1 MRITDIYIKNYRAF
15 YGEHHICLDK
25 EGKNLMVYG
34 ENGSGKSSLFT
45 ALQDFLKS
53 SVGKIEVEENIFVPA
68 SQKNT
73 ASIRVNIKESP
84 ETSKT
89 TTFELKLTDKEI
101 ISADKTLIADAN
113 KIKGFFDYRSLLR
126 THMGHK
132 DKVDLFDLLIGKVE
146 YSFGGSLISNDP
158 GILQNSINEFS
169 TKELG
174 REWFNIYKDTFTKR
188 QDKKQQE
195 VTKNYLSTKFN
206 PGLKKLLKDIED
218 DTTTFMK
225 YFGANVKI
233 SLDFDKVE
241 YQGRRKLSGNNI
253 NLKIDFFEKS
263 IPKHQ
268 LFLNEARLSALAISL
283 YLASIKVN
291 PLTGALKILVLDDLL
306 IGLDMS
312 NRLPL
317 LEILK
322 KHFIEVDKDKQFQ
335 VIMTT
340 YDKVWYELV
349 RNYFGVEKWK
359 YTEIYT
365 KSLKDDDFEIPVIF
379 NENGYLERAKHYLTE
394 KDYKAS
400 AVYLRTEFER
410 IVKTICDK
418 QKIPVCYHKNQK
430 ETTSEDFWTAI
441 ESQTDLDSA
450 LIHEITIHRGV
461 VMNPFSHYDLEKPEF
476 VKELDDTIKSI
487 EKLKAIDPKSLQK
500 ITVEQLKKEIIE
512 LKKEPADLKIKLQEK
527 EDLVRELGRKLK
539 AK

>member
-73 ASIRVNIKESP
+73 ASIKVNIKESP

-89 TTFELKLTDKEI
+89 TSFELKLTDKEI

>member
-1 MRITDIYIKNYRAF
+1 
-15 YGEHHICLDK
+15 
-25 EGKNLMVYG
+25 
-34 ENGSGKSSLFT
+34 
-45 ALQDFLKS
+45 
-53 SVGKIEVEENIFVPA
+53 
-68 SQKNT
+68 
-73 ASIRVNIKESP
+73 
-84 ETSKT
+84 
-89 TTFELKLTDKEI
+89 
-101 ISADKTLIADAN
+101 
-113 KIKGFFDYRSLLR
+113 
-126 THMGHK
+126 
-132 DKVDLFDLLIGKVE
+132 
-146 YSFGGSLISNDP
+146 
-158 GILQNSINEFS
+158 
-169 TKELG
+169 
-174 REWFNIYKDTFTKR
+174 
-188 QDKKQQE
+188 
-195 VTKNYLSTKFN
+195 
-206 PGLKKLLKDIED
+206 
-218 DTTTFMK
+218 
-225 YFGANVKI
+225 
-233 SLDFDKVE
+233 
-241 YQGRRKLSGNNI
+241 
-253 NLKIDFFEKS
+253 
-263 IPKHQ
+263 
-268 LFLNEARLSALAISL
+268 LSALAISL

-317 LEILK
+317 LDILK

-441 ESQTDLDSA
+441 ESQTDLDPA

-461 VMNPFSHYDLEKPEF
+461 VMNPFSHYDLEIPEF
-476 VKELDDTIKSI
+476 VKELEDTIKSI
-487 EKLKAIDPKSLQK
+487 EKLKAIDPKSLKK
-500 ITVEQLKKEIIE
+500 ITIEQLKKEIIE

-539 AK
+539 EK

>member
-1 MRITDIYIKNYRAF
+1 MRITDIHIKNYRAF

-25 EGKNLMVYG
+25 DGKNLMVYG

-53 SVGKIEVEENIFVPA
+53 SVGKIEVEENIFVPT

-73 ASIRVNIKESP
+73 ASIKVNIKESP

-132 DKVDLFDLLIGKVE
+132 DKVDLFD
-146 YSFGGSLISNDP
+146 
-158 GILQNSINEFS
+158 ILVKDILYNSINRFS
-169 TKELG
+169 NKEIG
-174 REWFNIYKDTFTKR
+174 KEWQAIHNDTSNKR
-188 QDKKQQE
+188 QIKRQQE
-195 VTKNYLSTKFN
+195 ATKNYLSEKFN
-206 PGLKKLLKDIED
+206 PGLKQLLKDIEA
-218 DTTTFMK
+218 DTNTFMK
-225 YFGANVKI
+225 SFGASVKI
-233 SLDFDKVE
+233 LLDFDKVE
-241 YQGRRKLSGNNI
+241 YQGRRKLVGNNI

-291 PLTGALKILVLDDLL
+291 PLSGALKILVLDDLL

-317 LEILK
+317 LDILK

-349 RNYFGVEKWK
+349 RSYFGFEKWK

-379 NENGYLERAKHYLTE
+379 NENGYLERAKHYLSE

-418 QKIPVCYHKNQK
+418 QKIPVCYHKNHK

-441 ESQTDLDSA
+441 ESQTDLDPT

-476 VKELDDTIKSI
+476 EAELKATIIAVERLKDEMKNVKKNKTIDKLEKEIASLNTEIAGKDKLIGELGA
-487 EKLKAIDPKSLQK
+487 KLKSK
-500 ITVEQLKKEIIE
+500 
-512 LKKEPADLKIKLQEK
+512 
-527 EDLVRELGRKLK
+527 
-539 AK
+539 

>member
-1 MRITDIYIKNYRAF
+1 MRITDIHIKNYRAF

-25 EGKNLMVYG
+25 DGKNLMVYG

-53 SVGKIEVEENIFVPA
+53 SVGKIDVEENIFVPA

-73 ASIRVNIKESP
+73 ASIKVDIKESP

-89 TTFELKLTDKEI
+89 TSFELKITDKEI

-126 THMGHK
+126 THLGHK
-132 DKVDLFDLLIGKVE
+132 DRVDLFELLIGKIE
-146 YSFGGSLISNDP
+146 YSFGGILISIEP

-169 TKELG
+169 TREFG
-174 REWFNIYKDTFTKR
+174 REWFAIYKDTFTRR
-188 QDKKQQE
+188 QDKKQKE
-195 VTKNYLSTKFN
+195 ATKNYLSTKFN
-206 PGLKKLLKDIED
+206 PGLKKLLKDIEQ
-218 DTTTFMK
+218 DTNTFMR

-253 NLKIDFFEKS
+253 NLKINFFEKS

-283 YLASIKVN
+283 YLASIRVN
-291 PLTGALKILVLDDLL
+291 PLTGALKVLVLDDLL

-317 LEILK
+317 LDILK

-349 RNYFGVEKWK
+349 RNYFVAEKWK

-365 KSLKDDDFEIPVIF
+365 KSLRDDDFEIPVIF

-441 ESQTDLDSA
+441 VSQTDLDPA

-476 VKELDDTIKSI
+476 EAELKATITAV
-487 EKLKAIDPKSLQK
+487 EKLKAIDPKSLKK
-500 ITVEQLKKEIIE
+500 ITIEQLKKEIIG

>member
-1 MRITDIYIKNYRAF
+1 MRITDIHIKNYRAF

-25 EGKNLMVYG
+25 DGKNLMVYG

-73 ASIRVNIKESP
+73 ASIKVNIKESP

-126 THMGHK
+126 THMVHK

-146 YSFGGSLISNDP
+146 YSFGGSLISNDS

-195 VTKNYLSTKFN
+195 ATKNYLSTKFN
-206 PGLKKLLKDIED
+206 PGLKKLLKDIEQ
-218 DTTTFMK
+218 DTNTFMK

-241 YQGRRKLSGNNI
+241 YQGRRKLSGNSI

-317 LEILK
+317 LDILK
-322 KHFIEVDKDKQFQ
+322 KHFIDIDKDKQFQ

-410 IVKTICDK
+410 IVKSICDK

-441 ESQTDLDSA
+441 ESQTDLDPA

-476 VKELDDTIKSI
+476 EAELKATII
-487 EKLKAIDPKSLQK
+487 AVEKLKAIDPKSLKK
-500 ITVEQLKKEIIE
+500 ITIEQLKKEIIE

-527 EDLVRELGRKLK
+527 EDLVKELGRKLK
-539 AK
+539 VK

>member
-1 MRITDIYIKNYRAF
+1 MRITDIHIKNYRAF
-15 YGEHHICLDK
+15 YGEHHICLATD
-25 EGKNLMVYG
+25 GKNLMVYG

-53 SVGKIEVEENIFVPA
+53 SVGKIDVEENIFVPA

-73 ASIRVNIKESP
+73 ACIKVNIKESP

-89 TTFELKLTDKEI
+89 TTYELKLPDKEI

-132 DKVDLFDLLIGKVE
+132 DKVDLFD
-146 YSFGGSLISNDP
+146 
-158 GILQNSINEFS
+158 ILVKDILYNSINRFS
-169 TKELG
+169 NKEIG
-174 REWFNIYKDTFTKR
+174 KEWQAIHNDTYNKR
-188 QDKKQQE
+188 QIKRQQE
-195 VTKNYLSTKFN
+195 ATKNYLSEKFN
-206 PGLKKLLKDIED
+206 PGLKQLLKDIEQ
-218 DTTTFMK
+218 DTNIFMS

-233 SLDFDKVE
+233 LLDFDKVE
-241 YQGRRKLSGNNI
+241 YHGRNKLSGNNI
-253 NLKIDFFEKS
+253 NLKIDFFKKS
-263 IPKHQ
+263 VPKHE

-317 LEILK
+317 LDILK

-349 RNYFGVEKWK
+349 RNYFGAEKWK
-359 YTEIYT
+359 YIEIYT
-365 KSLKDDDFEIPVIF
+365 KSLKDNDFEIPIIF
-379 NENGYLERAKHYLTE
+379 NQNDFLERAKHYLNE

-418 QKIPVCYHKNQK
+418 QRIPVAYKKNQK
-430 ETTSEDFWTAI
+430 EVTSDDFWTAI

-476 VKELDDTIKSI
+476 EVE
-487 EKLKAIDPKSLQK
+487 LKATITAVERLKAEMKNVKKTKTIDKL
-500 ITVEQLKKEIIE
+500 EKEIARLYAEIE
-512 LKKEPADLKIKLQEK
+512 GKDKLIG
-527 EDLVRELGRKLK
+527 ELGVKLK

>member
-25 EGKNLMVYG
+25 DGKNLMVYG

-53 SVGKIEVEENIFVPA
+53 SVGTIEVEENIFVPA

-73 ASIRVNIKESP
+73 ASIRVDIKESP

-89 TTFELKLTDKEI
+89 TSFELKITDKEL

-132 DKVDLFDLLIGKVE
+132 EKVDLFDLLIGKIE
-146 YSFGGSLISNDP
+146 YSFGGSLLLNET

-169 TKELG
+169 TKEFG
-174 REWFNIYKDTFTKR
+174 KEWLAIYKETYTKR

-195 VTKNYLSTKFN
+195 ATKNYLSTKFN
-206 PGLKKLLKDIED
+206 PGLRKLLNDIEQ
-218 DTTTFMK
+218 DTNTFMGF
-225 YFGANVKI
+225 FGANVKI
-233 SLDFDKVE
+233 KLEFDEVE
-241 YQGRRKLSGNNI
+241 YHGRRKLSGNNI
-253 NLKIDFFEKS
+253 NLKIDFFEKP

-291 PLTGALKILVLDDLL
+291 PLSGALKMIVLDDLL

-317 LEILK
+317 LDILK

-349 RNYFGVEKWK
+349 RNHFGSEKWK

-365 KSLKDDDFEIPVIF
+365 KSLKDNDFEIPVIF
-379 NENGYLERAKHYLTE
+379 NENGYLERAKYYLNE

-410 IVKTICDK
+410 IIKTICDK
-418 QKIPVCYHKNQK
+418 LKIPVCYHKNQR

-441 ESQTDLDSA
+441 ELQTNLDPA
-450 LIHEITIHRGV
+450 LIKEVIIHRSV

-476 VKELDDTIKSI
+476 EKELKETIVAV
-487 EKLKAIDPKSLQK
+487 EKLKAIEPKNIK
-500 ITVEQLKKEIIE
+500 RITIEQLKSASKELQLEIE
-512 LKKEPADLKIKLQEK
+512 KKDKVIKVLKTKLN
-527 EDLVRELGRKLK
+527 GT
-539 AK
+539 

>member
-1 MRITDIYIKNYRAF
+1 MRITDINIKNYRAF
-15 YGEHHICLDK
+15 YGEHHFCLDK
-25 EGKNLMVYG
+25 DGKNLMVYG

-53 SVGKIEVEENIFVPA
+53 SVSKIDVEENIFVPA
-68 SQKNT
+68 SQKKT
-73 ASIRVNIKESP
+73 ASIRIDIKESP

-89 TTFELKLTDKEI
+89 TSFELKLSDKEI

-146 YSFGGSLISNDP
+146 YSFGGSLISNDS

-195 VTKNYLSTKFN
+195 ATKNYLSTKFN
-206 PGLKKLLKDIED
+206 PGLKKLLKDIEQ
-218 DTTTFMK
+218 DTNTFMK

-233 SLDFDKVE
+233 SLEFDKVE

-317 LEILK
+317 LDILK

-365 KSLKDDDFEIPVIF
+365 KSLKDNDFEIPVIF
-379 NENGYLERAKHYLTE
+379 NKNDYLERAKYYLAE

-441 ESQTDLDSA
+441 ESQTDLDPA

-476 VKELDDTIKSI
+476 VKELEDTIKSV
-487 EKLKAIDPKSLQK
+487 EKLKAIDPKSFKK
-500 ITVEQLKKEIIE
+500 ITIEQLKKEIIE
-512 LKKEPADLKIKLQEK
+512 LRKEPTDLKIKLQEK

>member
-25 EGKNLMVYG
+25 DGKNLMVYG

-53 SVGKIEVEENIFVPA
+53 SVGKIDVEENIFVPK

-73 ASIRVNIKESP
+73 AIIKISIKESP

-89 TTFELKLTDKEI
+89 TTFELKLIDREI
-101 ISADKTLIADAN
+101 ISADKALIAEAN
-113 KIKGFFDYRSLLR
+113 KIKGFFDYKSLLR
-126 THMGHK
+126 THMGYK
-132 DKVDLFDLLIGKVE
+132 DWVDLFD
-146 YSFGGSLISNDP
+146 
-158 GILQNSINEFS
+158 ILVKDILYNSINRFS
-169 TKELG
+169 NKEIG
-174 REWFNIYKDTFTKR
+174 KEWQAIYNDTYNKR
-188 QDKKQQE
+188 QTPRQQE
-195 VTKNYLSTKFN
+195 STKNYLSEKFN
-206 PGLKKLLKDIED
+206 PGLQQLLKDIEH
-218 DTTTFMK
+218 DTNTFMG

-233 SLDFDKVE
+233 SLDFEKVE
-241 YQGRRKLSGNNI
+241 YQGRRKLTGNNI
-253 NLKIDFFEKS
+253 YLKTDFFKKQ

-268 LFLNEARLSALAISL
+268 IFLNEARLSALAISL
-283 YLASIKVN
+283 YLASLKVN

-322 KHFIEVDKDKQFQ
+322 NHFIEVEKDKQFQ

-349 RNYFGVEKWK
+349 RNYFGTEKWK

-365 KSLKDDDFEIPVIF
+365 KSLNDDDFEIPVIF
-379 NENGYLERAKHYLTE
+379 NENGYLDRAKHYLNE

-410 IVKTICDK
+410 IVKTICDR
-418 QKIPVCYHKNQK
+418 QRIPVAYKKNQK
-430 ETTSEDFWTAI
+430 EVTSDDFWIAI
-441 ESQTDLDSA
+441 ETQTDLDKS
-450 LIHEITIHRGV
+450 LVHKIKINRGV

-476 VKELDDTIKSI
+476 EKELKESISAI
-487 EKLKAIDPKSLQK
+487 EKLNSKIQNIKKTKSIDSL
-500 ITVEQLKKEIIE
+500 
-512 LKKEPADLKIKLQEK
+512 EK
-527 EDLVRELGRKLK
+527 QILTLNAKLK
-539 AK
+539 SKDKIINNLKTMAKSK

>member
-1 MRITDIYIKNYRAF
+1 MRITDIHIKNYRAF
-15 YGEHHICLDK
+15 YGENHICLDK
-25 EGKNLMVYG
+25 DGKNLMVYG

-73 ASIRVNIKESP
+73 ASIKVSIKESP

-89 TTFELKLTDKEI
+89 TTFELKLIDKEI

-113 KIKGFFDYRSLLR
+113 KIKGLIDYRSLLR

-132 DKVDLFDLLIGKVE
+132 DKVDLFD
-146 YSFGGSLISNDP
+146 
-158 GILQNSINEFS
+158 ILVKDILYNSINRFS
-169 TKELG
+169 NKEIG
-174 REWFNIYKDTFTKR
+174 KEWQAIHNDTFNKR
-188 QDKKQQE
+188 QIKRQQE
-195 VTKNYLSTKFN
+195 ATKNYLSEKFN
-206 PGLKKLLKDIED
+206 PGLKQLLKDIEA
-218 DTTTFMK
+218 DTNTFMK
-225 YFGANVKI
+225 SFGAHVKI

-241 YQGRRKLSGNNI
+241 YQGRRKLTGNNI
-253 NLKIDFFEKS
+253 NLRIDFFEKA

-291 PLTGALKILVLDDLL
+291 PLSGALKILVLDDLL

-317 LEILK
+317 LDILK

-349 RNYFGVEKWK
+349 RSYFGFEKWK

-379 NENGYLERAKHYLTE
+379 NEKGYLERAKHYLSE

-400 AVYLRTEFER
+400 AVSLRTEFEKS
-410 IVKTICDK
+410 VKTICDK

-441 ESQTDLDSA
+441 DSQTDLDPA
-450 LIHEITIHRGV
+450 LIHEITIHRGI

-476 VKELDDTIKSI
+476 VKELEDSIKSI
-487 EKLKAIDPKSLQK
+487 EILKAIDPKSLKK
-500 ITVEQLKKEIIE
+500 ISIEQLKKEIIE
-512 LKKEPADLKIKLQEK
+512 LKKEPEDLKIKLQEK
-527 EDLVRELGRKLK
+527 EDLVRELGKKLK
-539 AK
+539 AN

>member
-1 MRITDIYIKNYRAF
+1 
-15 YGEHHICLDK
+15 
-25 EGKNLMVYG
+25 
-34 ENGSGKSSLFT
+34 
-45 ALQDFLKS
+45 
-53 SVGKIEVEENIFVPA
+53 
-68 SQKNT
+68 
-73 ASIRVNIKESP
+73 
-84 ETSKT
+84 
-89 TTFELKLTDKEI
+89 
-101 ISADKTLIADAN
+101 
-113 KIKGFFDYRSLLR
+113 
-126 THMGHK
+126 
-132 DKVDLFDLLIGKVE
+132 
-146 YSFGGSLISNDP
+146 
-158 GILQNSINEFS
+158 
-169 TKELG
+169 
-174 REWFNIYKDTFTKR
+174 
-188 QDKKQQE
+188 
-195 VTKNYLSTKFN
+195 
-206 PGLKKLLKDIED
+206 
-218 DTTTFMK
+218 MK

-233 SLDFDKVE
+233 SLEFDKVE

-291 PLTGALKILVLDDLL
+291 PLTGALKILVIDDLL

-312 NRLPL
+312 YRLPL

-322 KHFIEVDKDKQFQ
+322 KHFIEVDINKQFQ

-349 RNYFGVEKWK
+349 RNYFGIEKWK
-359 YTEIYT
+359 YIEIYT
-365 KSLKDDDFEIPVIF
+365 KSLRDNDFEIPVIF
-379 NENGYLERAKHYLTE
+379 NENGYMERAKHYLTE

-400 AVYLRTEFER
+400 AVYLRTDFER

-441 ESQTDLDSA
+441 ESQTDLDPA

-487 EKLKAIDPKSLQK
+487 EKLKAIDPKRLKK
-500 ITVEQLKKEIIE
+500 ITIEQLKIEIIE

-527 EDLVRELGRKLK
+527 ESLVRDLGEKLK

>member
-1 MRITDIYIKNYRAF
+1 
-15 YGEHHICLDK
+15 
-25 EGKNLMVYG
+25 
-34 ENGSGKSSLFT
+34 
-45 ALQDFLKS
+45 
-53 SVGKIEVEENIFVPA
+53 
-68 SQKNT
+68 
-73 ASIRVNIKESP
+73 
-84 ETSKT
+84 
-89 TTFELKLTDKEI
+89 
-101 ISADKTLIADAN
+101 
-113 KIKGFFDYRSLLR
+113 
-126 THMGHK
+126 MGHK
-132 DKVDLFDLLIGKVE
+132 EKVDLFDLLIGKVE
-146 YSFGGSLISNDP
+146 FSFGGSLISNEP

-169 TKELG
+169 TKEFG
-174 REWFNIYKDTFTKR
+174 NEWFAIFKDTYTKR
-188 QDKKQQE
+188 QLPKQKE
-195 VTKNYLSTKFN
+195 ATKNYLSTKFN
-206 PGLKKLLKDIED
+206 PGLKKLLKDIEQ
-218 DTTTFMK
+218 DTNTFMK

-317 LEILK
+317 LDILK

-349 RNYFGVEKWK
+349 RNFFGVEKWK

-441 ESQTDLDSA
+441 ESQTDLDPA

-487 EKLKAIDPKSLQK
+487 EKLKAIDPKSLKK

>member
-25 EGKNLMVYG
+25 DGKNLMVYG

-73 ASIRVNIKESP
+73 ASIKVNIKESP

-89 TTFELKLTDKEI
+89 TSFELKLTDKEI
-101 ISADKTLIADAN
+101 ISSDKTLIADAN

-158 GILQNSINEFS
+158 GILQNSINEYS

-218 DTTTFMK
+218 DTNTFMK

-317 LEILK
+317 LDILK

-379 NENGYLERAKHYLTE
+379 NENGYLEKAKHYLIE

-441 ESQTDLDSA
+441 ESQTDLEPA
-450 LIHEITIHRGV
+450 LVHEITIHRGV

-476 VKELDDTIKSI
+476 VKELEDTIKSI
-487 EKLKAIDPKSLQK
+487 EQLKAIDPKSLKK
-500 ITVEQLKKEIIE
+500 ITIEQLKKEIIE
-512 LKKEPADLKIKLQEK
+512 LEKEPADLKIKLQEK
-527 EDLVRELGRKLK
+527 EDLVRELGKKLK

>member
-15 YGEHHICLDK
+15 YGDHHICLDK
-25 EGKNLMVYG
+25 DGKNLMVYG

-53 SVGKIEVEENIFVPA
+53 SVGKIDVEENIFVSA

-73 ASIRVNIKESP
+73 ASIRVEIKESP

-89 TTFELKLTDKEI
+89 TSFELKITDKEL
-101 ISADKTLIADAN
+101 ISADKVLISEAN
-113 KIKGFFDYRSLLR
+113 KVKGFFDYRSLLR

-132 DKVDLFDLLIGKVE
+132 EKVDLFD
-146 YSFGGSLISNDP
+146 
-158 GILQNSINEFS
+158 ILVKDILYNSINRFS
-169 TKELG
+169 NKEIG
-174 REWFNIYKDTFTKR
+174 KEWQAIHNDTFNKR
-188 QDKKQQE
+188 QIKRQQE
-195 VTKNYLSTKFN
+195 ATKNYLTEKFN
-206 PGLKKLLKDIED
+206 PGLKQLLKDIEQ
-218 DTTTFMK
+218 DTNTFMG

-233 SLDFDKVE
+233 SLDFEKVE
-241 YQGRRKLSGNNI
+241 YQGRRKISGNNI
-253 NLKIDFFEKS
+253 NLKIDFFERP

-291 PLTGALKILVLDDLL
+291 PLTGALRILVLDDLL

-317 LEILK
+317 LDILK

-349 RNYFGVEKWK
+349 RNYFGTEKWK

-441 ESQTDLDSA
+441 ESQTDLDPA
-450 LIHEITIHRGV
+450 LIHEITVHRGV

-476 VKELDDTIKSI
+476 VKELDDTIISI
-487 EKLKAIDPKSLQK
+487 EKLKAIDPKSLKK
-500 ITVEQLKKEIIE
+500 ITIEQLKKEIIE

-527 EDLVRELGRKLK
+527 EDLVRELGKKLK